1 MPVSLKQQYLFL
13 TVLETGNFK
22 IKALVWGLVE
32 STLPTLQTTG
42 FSLCPHMAERDRE
55 TKEVSSLLSL
65 FMRAPIPFMR
75 APFPG
80 PNYLPKAPPP
90 AIPLGIQFFKI

>member
-32 STLPTLQTTG
+32 STLPALQTTG

-75 APFPG
+75 AQFPLHWLH
-80 PNYLPKAPPP
+80 NHP
-90 AIPLGIQFFKI
+90 AIHSIQNKWLDSL